1 MIPRC
6 ASLVA
11 VLVVP
16 LLVCAEEKPLRPIGL
31 PPRVCVA
38 TAAEKDGV
46 VQIRV
51 IVTRMVPVTV
61 EKVLPDADGKTITR
75 KETIYKAVIVG
86 TVLIADGEEVQVSRK
101 DGKAVDPKDLPKLLA
116 KETRVLVFSLG
127 KVDPYYLDVVNDQ
140 VLIITVPASKKF
152 PRPPYD

>member
-16 LLVCAEEKPLRPIGL
+16 LLVCAEEKPPHPTA
-31 PPRVCVA
+31 PPPQVCVA
-38 TAAEKDGV
+38 SAAEKDGV

-51 IVTRMVPVTV
+51 TVPRMVPVTV
-61 EKVLPDADGKTITR
+61 AKVVPNADGKQITGT
-75 KETIYKAVIVG
+75 ETIYKAEMVE
-86 TVLIADGEEVQVSRK
+86 TVLTADGEEVQVSRK

-140 VLIITVPASKKF
+140 VLIITVPASKTF
-152 PRPPYD
+152 PRPRRP